1 MILLSTHF
9 ISFSYHAPSNDGNQ
23 IVFFPPT
30 LQALLHQNAFRD
42 KTLIAFII
50 LCMITWGRVFRRILS
65 TQQFQV
71 WHQSPPRTIRTL
83 IFCRSHL

>member
-50 LCMITWGRVFRRILS
+50 LCMITWGRVFR
-65 TQQFQV
+65 
-71 WHQSPPRTIRTL
+71 SPPRTIRTL
-83 IFCRSHL
+83 IFCQSHL